1 MRFNE
6 IDYKMFTLAFLFF
19 LSMVFAIIGYLI
31 KYLEQYQIIAGYTKD
46 AVTKDKNLK
55 KKAHLIAESLF
66 VMAGAVFILTILNLF
81 VDWFKIINDD
91 LDGMWI
97 LLGSL
102 IFSVIYYIVCS
113 SSRSHNK
120 V

>member
-6 IDYKMFTLAFLFF
+6 IDYKMFTLVFLFF

-55 KKAHLIAESLF
+55 KKSTF
-66 VMAGAVFILTILNLF
+66 NCRKFICNGWGGLYINN
-81 VDWFKIINDD
+81 FKP
-91 LDGMWI
+91 LCR
-97 LLGSL
+97 L
-102 IFSVIYYIVCS
+102 V
-113 SSRSHNK
+113 
-120 V
+120 

>member
-1 MRFNE
+1 
-6 IDYKMFTLAFLFF
+6 
-19 LSMVFAIIGYLI
+19 MVFAIIGYLI

-55 KKAHLIAESLF
+55 KEAHLIAESLF
-66 VMAGAVFILTILNLF
+66 VMAGAVFILAILNLF

-102 IFSVIYYIVCS
+102 FFAVIYYIVCS
-113 SSRSHNK
+113 SSRSQRK
-120 V
+120 GKF

>member
-1 MRFNE
+1 
-6 IDYKMFTLAFLFF
+6 MFTLVFLFF

-66 VMAGAVFILTILNLF
+66 VMAVSVFILAILNLF
-81 VDWFKIINDD
+81 VDWFKMVNND

-97 LLGSL
+97 LLVSL
-102 IFSVIYYIVCS
+102 LFAVIYYIVYS
-113 SSRSHNK
+113 SSLSHSK
-120 V
+120 ELKDKR